1 MTDTLFSV
9 VLQRYHEERPD
20 VKLTPD
26 MQDQIWF
33 SLLGELQRN
42 GYNVAYK
49 YAKTAELLYH

>member
-1 MTDTLFSV
+1 MADTLFSV

-20 VKLTPD
+20 FKLTTD

-33 SLLGELQRN
+33 SLLCELQQN
-42 GYNVAYK
+42 GYEAAYK